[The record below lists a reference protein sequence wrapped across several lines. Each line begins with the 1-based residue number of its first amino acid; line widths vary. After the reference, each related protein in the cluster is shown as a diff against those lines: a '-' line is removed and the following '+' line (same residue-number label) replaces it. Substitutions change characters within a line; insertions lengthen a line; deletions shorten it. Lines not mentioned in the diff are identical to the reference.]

1 MSSGSLLFI
10 EGILLL
16 VSFIWGINPTIM
28 KVGLLYLPPMP
39 YNAVRMLIALLFSW
53 LLLSMSK
60 TYKPFERQDIKL
72 MLLVGAAGF
81 FIFQLT
87 FTFGVQNTTAGNSS
101 LMLAL
106 VPASVAIINKLFKIE
121 DISAIMGLGIGM
133 SLFGVSLIVV
143 GSGKEFSIS
152 GNHLFGA
159 FMMLIAQFAYGYYS
173 VFSKTLLSKYSTYQV
188 TAYMVT
194 IATALF
200 IPIATPS
207 LLPIEWNEIP
217 LIAWFSVLYS
227 GVFAICVGNFLWMWA
242 IGKIGSTRT
251 ALYNNLS
258 PIFAVATGYIFLE
271 EGFGWLQFFGAV
283 VIFFGMY
290 LTRQKGRTLE
300 AKQ

>member
-1 MSSGSLLFI
+1 MRSGPLLFI

-53 LLLSMSK
+53 LILWMSK
-60 TYKPFERQDIKL
+60 TDKPFERQDIKL
-72 MLLVGAAGF
+72 ILLIGAAGF
-81 FIFQLT
+81 FVFQLT

-101 LMLAL
+101 LLLAL

-121 DISAIMGLGIGM
+121 DISTTMVLGIGM
-133 SLFGVSLIVV
+133 SLFGVILIVV
-143 GSGKEFSIS
+143 GSGKEFSTS
-152 GNHLFGA
+152 GNHLLGA

-173 VFSKTLLSKYSTYQV
+173 VFSKPLLNKYSTYQV

-194 IATALF
+194 IATVLF
-200 IPIATPS
+200 IPVAIPS
-207 LLPIEWNEIP
+207 MMLIEWTDVP
-217 LIAWFSVLYS
+217 LTAWFSVLYS

-258 PIFAVATGYIFLE
+258 PIFAVATGYIFLGE
-271 EGFGWLQFFGAV
+271 SFGWLQFFGAV
-283 VIFFGMY
+283 VIFGGMY
-290 LTRQKGRTLE
+290 LTRQKG
-300 AKQ
+300 

>member
-1 MSSGSLLFI
+1 MKSGSLLFI

-53 LLLSMSK
+53 LMLSMSK

-101 LMLAL
+101 LLLAL

-121 DISAIMGLGIGM
+121 DISTRMVLGIGM
-133 SLFGVSLIVV
+133 SLFGVILIVV
-143 GSGKEFSIS
+143 GSGKEFSTS

-159 FMMLIAQFAYGYYS
+159 CMMLIAQFAYGYYS
-173 VFSKTLLSKYSTYQV
+173 VFSKPLLSKYSTYQV

-194 IATALF
+194 IAAALF
-200 IPIATPS
+200 VPVALPS
-207 LLPIEWNEIP
+207 LIPIEWNEVP

-227 GVFAICVGNFLWMWA
+227 GVFAICMGNFLWMWA

-258 PIFAVATGYIFLE
+258 PIFAVATGYIFLG

-283 VIFFGMY
+283 VIFWGMY

-300 AKQ
+300 GK

>member
-1 MSSGSLLFI
+1 MRSGALLFI

-39 YNAVRMLIALLFSW
+39 YNGIRMLIALLFSW
-53 LLLSMSK
+53 LMLCISK
-60 TYKPFERQDIKL
+60 TYKPFERQDIKP
-72 MLLVGAAGF
+72 MLWVGAAGF
-81 FIFQLT
+81 FIFQLA

-101 LMLAL
+101 LLLAL

-121 DISAIMGLGIGM
+121 DISTAMVLGIVV
-133 SLFGVSLIVV
+133 SLCGVILIVV
-143 GSGKEFSIS
+143 GSGKEFSTS
-152 GNHLFGA
+152 DNHLFGT

-173 VFSKTLLSKYSTYQV
+173 VFSKPLLHKYSTYQV

-200 IPIATPS
+200 IPIAIPS
-207 LLPIEWNEIP
+207 LMTIAWQDVP

-258 PIFAVATGYIFLE
+258 PIFAVTTGYVFLG
-271 EGFGWLQFFGAV
+271 EGFGWLQFLGAL
-283 VIFFGMY
+283 VILGGMY
-290 LTRQKGRTLE
+290 LTRQKGEILE
-300 AKQ
+300 AKL